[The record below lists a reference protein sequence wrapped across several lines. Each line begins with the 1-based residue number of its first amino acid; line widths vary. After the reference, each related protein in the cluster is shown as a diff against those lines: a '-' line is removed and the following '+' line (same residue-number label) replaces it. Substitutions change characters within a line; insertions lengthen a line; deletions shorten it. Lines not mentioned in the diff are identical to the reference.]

1 MSIQTAVDKLQIRDE
16 KNLLIQGLPSSIE
29 KQFNKLSY
37 AKNVTPLLKAR
48 KIDFALIFAINQNQ
62 MNSIVKDIF
71 SALHQDSKLWIAY
84 PKPTSKIVTD
94 LNRDSSWE
102 QVIQLG
108 FEAVRQISLDH
119 VWNAIRFRNTASSNI
134 VRPSIEGINFDSK
147 ACNTPVEIL
156 EIFSERKVA
165 ADFFDSLSFANKV
178 DYLQWYAESGDD
190 FTEQKV
196 SEMIEMLEA
205 GVLNPMDK
213 SYV

>member
-1 MSIQTAVDKLQIRDE
+1 MK

-62 MNSIVKDIF
+62 MNGIIKDVYP
-71 SALHQDSKLWIAY
+71 ALHQDSKLWIAY

-147 ACNTPVEIL
+147 ACNTPVEIE
-156 EIFSERKVA
+156 EIFSERKIA
-165 ADFFDSLSFANKV
+165 AEFFESLSFANKV
-178 DYLQWYAESGDD
+178 DYLQWYSDSGDE
-190 FTEQKV
+190 FTEAKMT
-196 SEMIEMLEA
+196 EMIEMLEA
-205 GVLNPMDK
+205 GILNPMDR
-213 SYV
+213 SCV